1 MDNLKPIGKTEE
13 ELHKQMQAV
22 RNFRVDIHMEFR
34 IAAKFVL
41 KRGKL
46 VHSQNL
52 TLGYN
57 RET

>member
-13 ELHKQMQAV
+13 ELHKKLQAV

-34 IAAKFVL
+34 LVAKVVL

-57 RET
+57 